1 MASMSERAPTTNFSA
16 SWTRV
21 DQTTD
26 PSFYAKLLQ
35 ATRADELARARKDP
49 AAVFGV
55 LGLRPGLRL
64 LDVGCG
70 TGEYLRVMAPLV
82 APGEAIGIDL
92 SAELVNR
99 AELLSRGEQPNL
111 SFHVADVYDLPFADA
126 SFERVTAT
134 QVMVH
139 LSQPWAAV
147 GELRR
152 VLVPGGRLA
161 VAEWDWDST
170 CLALTDPDLGR
181 RFTHLL
187 CDQMNNGLIAREL
200 ASQLVGHGFSQVDV
214 VPEVRI
220 QRTLGAAHEWLIRPA
235 TDEFVR
241 SGMLTEAEGTRLLD
255 DLHERD
261 ATGRYFLAR
270 TYYVTVA
277 TAG

>member
-1 MASMSERAPTTNFSA
+1 MSERVPTTNFSA

-26 PSFYAKLLQ
+26 PSFYANLLQ
-35 ATRADELARARKDP
+35 ATRADDVERARQDP
-49 AAVFGV
+49 AAVFGA
-55 LGLRPGLRL
+55 LDLRPGLRL

-70 TGEYLRVMAPLV
+70 TGDYLRVMAPLV
-82 APGEAIGIDL
+82 APGEAVGIDL
-92 SAELVNR
+92 SDELVKLAELR
-99 AELLSRGEQPNL
+99 SLPEHPNL
-111 SFHVADVYDLPFADA
+111 SFRAADVYDLPFADA
-126 SFERVTAT
+126 SFERLTAT

-139 LSQPWAAV
+139 LSQPWEAV
-147 GELRR
+147 SELRR

-161 VAEWDWDST
+161 IAEWDWDST
-170 CLALTDPDLGR
+170 CLAVSDRDLGR

-200 ASQLVGHGFSQVDV
+200 PSALVRRGFVSVDV
-214 VPEVRI
+214 VPQVRI
-220 QRTLGAAHEWLIRPA
+220 QRDLGAAHTWLIRPA
-235 TDEFVR
+235 IEEFVR
-241 SGMLTEAEGTRLLD
+241 RGTLTETEGTALLE
-255 DLHERD
+255 DLEQRD